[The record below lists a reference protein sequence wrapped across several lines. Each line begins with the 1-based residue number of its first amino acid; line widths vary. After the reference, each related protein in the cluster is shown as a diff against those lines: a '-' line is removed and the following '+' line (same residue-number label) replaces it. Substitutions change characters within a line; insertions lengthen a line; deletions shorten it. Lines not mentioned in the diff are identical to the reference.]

1 MQSDL
6 ILFLEENG
14 FVECKQI
21 SNEFERVIS
30 NNYYGDLKARISEDI
45 SLLNK
50 NKKAILIE
58 VFDDTGNCFIIGI
71 ESPNNI
77 KQKIEK
83 LLGIID
89 KLAQEFIENE
99 DFHNHNFADF
109 DDNKSIH
116 ETKFFS
122 EHTIIDI
129 SGDEAFFEKRID
141 CICKVC
147 DDVEKSA
154 ISLE

>member
-1 MQSDL
+1 MDSEL

-14 FVECKQI
+14 FVECKHI
-21 SNEFERVIS
+21 ENEFDKTIS
-30 NNYYGDLKARISEDI
+30 SNYYGSLKASISEDI

-58 VFDDTGNCFIIGI
+58 VFDGAGHCFIIGI

-77 KQKIEK
+77 KEKIEK

-89 KLAQEFIENE
+89 KLARAFIENE
-99 DFHNHNFADF
+99 HYHNHNFADF
-109 DDNKSIH
+109 DDNNRIH

-141 CICKVC
+141 YTCKVC
-147 DDVEKSA
+147 DGVY
-154 ISLE
+154 